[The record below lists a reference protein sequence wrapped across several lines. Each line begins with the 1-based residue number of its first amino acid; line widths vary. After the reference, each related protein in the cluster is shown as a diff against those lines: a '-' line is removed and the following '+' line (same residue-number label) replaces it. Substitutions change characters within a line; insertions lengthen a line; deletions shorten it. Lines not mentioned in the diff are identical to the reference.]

1 MIKFFYLAT
10 PVKPVRNSIPQIIK
24 WIALIDPFTKLNMD
38 GSALANPEKAEA
50 GDLLQDSS
58 SLWIS
63 RFSLSMGIT
72 TNNMAKL
79 GAVQQGLMMAWDLDF
94 KFIQLELDSVIV
106 LS

>member
-1 MIKFFYLAT
+1 MDIKIF
-10 PVKPVRNSIPQIIK
+10 
-24 WIALIDPFTKLNMD
+24 
-38 GSALANPEKAEA
+38 
-50 GDLLQDSS
+50 
-58 SLWIS
+58 
-63 RFSLSMGIT
+63 SMGIT